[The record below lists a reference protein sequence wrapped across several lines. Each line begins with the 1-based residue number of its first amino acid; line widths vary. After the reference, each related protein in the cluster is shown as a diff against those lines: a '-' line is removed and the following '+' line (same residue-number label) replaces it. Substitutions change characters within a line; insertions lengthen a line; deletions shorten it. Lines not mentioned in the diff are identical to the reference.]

1 MKNKY
6 SEANKK
12 NEVLMK
18 SNKALKA
25 IGLILISLFSILGF
39 GSLAHA
45 EDRITIGENSDDG
58 PSSFIVTQE
67 VKYAT
72 LNIAG
77 GDFTYEIV
85 ETDGLDAVEGIPNID
100 FTLEPMEQTSTT
112 KNLIVDFSDVSVPAV
127 PAVYNMKLSISSA
140 PEDLAYNDEI
150 VYAFDVVVQNAFD
163 EEYQPAAGYFAY
175 ITNLRK
181 VVSGTPQFTKVN
193 HAHFLCYNDFV
204 PKKYSYIEI
213 TNTVEGN
220 DSSKDDVFKYELLIE
235 GSEEDIYTINTHS
248 KKYAF
253 DGESVQYDTEAT
265 PGKMATFYLKHGESA
280 IIGKSKT
287 DENEIL
293 VGLSYSYTEYSDV
306 EGYTTWIDD
315 KTLGERVKIE
325 KIAYE
330 SPTENKTLYI
340 NRREK
345 ETIIKK
351 IVNTGLKIG
360 NGAFAVLGAVSMVCA
375 VILLLVR
382 SKEKT

>member
-1 MKNKY
+1 MQ
-6 SEANKK
+6 S
-12 NEVLMK
+12 
-18 SNKALKA
+18 
-25 IGLILISLFSILGF
+25 
-39 GSLAHA
+39 
-45 EDRITIGENSDDG
+45 
-58 PSSFIVTQE
+58 
-67 VKYAT
+67 
-72 LNIAG
+72 
-77 GDFTYEIV
+77 
-85 ETDGLDAVEGIPNID
+85 
-100 FTLEPMEQTSTT
+100 
-112 KNLIVDFSDVSVPAV
+112 
-127 PAVYNMKLSISSA
+127 
-140 PEDLAYNDEI
+140 
-150 VYAFDVVVQNAFD
+150 
-163 EEYQPAAGYFAY
+163 
-175 ITNLRK
+175 
-181 VVSGTPQFTKVN
+181 
-193 HAHFLCYNDFV
+193 
-204 PKKYSYIEI
+204 
-213 TNTVEGN
+213 
-220 DSSKDDVFKYELLIE
+220 
-235 GSEEDIYTINTHS
+235 
-248 KKYAF
+248 
-253 DGESVQYDTEAT
+253 DTEAI
-265 PGKMATFYLKHGESA
+265 PGEIATLYLKHGESA